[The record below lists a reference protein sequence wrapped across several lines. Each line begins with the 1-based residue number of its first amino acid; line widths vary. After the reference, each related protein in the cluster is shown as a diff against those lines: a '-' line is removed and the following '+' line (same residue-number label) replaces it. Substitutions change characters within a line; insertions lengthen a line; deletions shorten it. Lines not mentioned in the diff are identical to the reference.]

1 MKQAH
6 WLILAQAET
15 QGEAPAPAGDTA
27 EQTQTTTK
35 QQPPG
40 EQQTPPA
47 RTKGLG
53 DMWIPLILMFVV
65 LWFFMFRG
73 PKKRQKQ
80 QQKMLDAVKKN
91 DRVRTIGGILGTVVE
106 VREDELVIKIDE
118 TNNTKVH
125 VTRNAIGKVLTETQQ
140 DKK

>member
-1 MKQAH
+1 
-6 WLILAQAET
+6 
-15 QGEAPAPAGDTA
+15 
-27 EQTQTTTK
+27 
-35 QQPPG
+35 
-40 EQQTPPA
+40 
-47 RTKGLG
+47 
-53 DMWIPLILMFVV
+53 MFVV